1 MAVLDDQAATL
12 RALLA
17 NRFDEYESK
26 LNALDREAA
35 NSGYNTLVG
44 AAFAIAADHRFP
56 EGTKTADIIEYV
68 GSVRSR
74 GEAAARIDPQ
84 VAERVLLMVCAD
96 ADVDDIDPNVQFET
110 QLVLLTALIADRN
123 LSEAEVDAFVSKA
136 RKLADRWLA

>member
-1 MAVLDDQAATL
+1 MAVLDEQEATL
-12 RALLA
+12 HALLA

-26 LNALDREAA
+26 LNALDREEA
-35 NSGYNTLVG
+35 NSGYNALVG

-56 EGTKTADIIEYV
+56 EGTKTAEIIEYV

-74 GEAAARIDPQ
+74 GEGAARIDPE
-84 VAERVLLMVCAD
+84 VAERVLLMVSAD

-110 QLVLLTALIADRN
+110 QLVLLAALISDQN
-123 LSEAEVDAFVSKA
+123 LNGTELDAFMTKA